1 MTGTVAATVG
11 ASEFSGRV
19 VVVTGGGGGMGRATC
34 RAFGAAGAAVVVADL
49 DDERG
54 NETAA
59 LLREDGAT
67 AIFVRTDVSRPED
80 VQAMVDHAL
89 EAFGG
94 LDHAVNAAAIEFENT
109 LLQDATDADY
119 DRMMD
124 VNVRSVFLCMRAQ
137 VRAMLDHGR
146 GGTIVA
152 IASTSAYRPQPRTP
166 LYTASKHAV
175 LGFVRA
181 VGTDYARHGIRVNA
195 IAPGAIDTP
204 MLRAALERRGGDPTR
219 AVAQLSPAGR
229 YGLPDEIARA
239 ALWLSSSA
247 SSFVVGH
254 ALAVDGGMLAR

>member
-1 MTGTVAATVG
+1 MTGLDAAT
-11 ASEFSGRV
+11 EFAGRV
-19 VVVTGGGGGMGRATC
+19 ALVTGGGGGMGRATC
-34 RAFGAAGAAVVVADL
+34 RAFGLAGAAVLVADL
-49 DDERG
+49 DEERG
-54 NETAA
+54 QETAR
-59 LLREDGAT
+59 LVEEDGGT
-67 AIFVRTDVSRPED
+67 ASFVRTDVSRPDD
-80 VQAMVDHAL
+80 VDAMVEHAV

-109 LLQDATDADY
+109 LLHDATNDDY

-137 VRAMLDHGR
+137 VRAMLGHGR

-175 LGFVRA
+175 LGLVRA
-181 VGTDYARHGIRVNA
+181 AGTDYARHGIRVNA

-204 MLRAALERRGGDPTR
+204 MLRSALERRGGDPAR
-219 AVAQLSPAGR
+219 AVAQLSPSGR
-229 YGLPDEIARA
+229 YGQPEEIAQA